1 MWVTEIIKFE
11 LLKIWRRSITKFL
24 VFASLFIT
32 ILIFGVFFALGT
44 SAYDANGERH
54 QALEAIKIQKE
65 NMERNSGI
73 LTDDRIQNIIKVYAD
88 SVKGMDVGNQE
99 KFYYELQ
106 NSSLYW
112 KDIHPNYPIY
122 TWLAFVY
129 SKPNTSVTDLN
140 ILLKARENSIS
151 IYNARQQKLQGILIG
166 TNMADIQS
174 DEEQAYWMKE
184 NKKIKEPYRYG
195 DYCGWQNILQGGF
208 SWYFTLLV
216 ICIIIAPV
224 FSIEY
229 KTKFDNILLT
239 TQFGRSKVVWAKIFA
254 ALLSGTTVYLVNSFV
269 ALGLTFLF
277 WGTNGWNLPIQIY
290 SALIPYPITFLEAV
304 LLVLGINYLIL
315 VAMIA
320 MVLFLS
326 SKMKSAFQVLVIS
339 GALLILPGL
348 LEKSTVS
355 SLYNHILSLLPGQA
369 TAFANIL
376 QQYTAYNFRGGVI
389 SLPTMICFVYFILF
403 ICSIWGICKVYRI
416 KQVE

>member
-129 SKPNTSVTDLN
+129 SKPNTSV
-140 ILLKARENSIS
+140 I
-151 IYNARQQKLQGILIG
+151 
-166 TNMADIQS
+166 
-174 DEEQAYWMKE
+174 
-184 NKKIKEPYRYG
+184 
-195 DYCGWQNILQGGF
+195 
-208 SWYFTLLV
+208 
-216 ICIIIAPV
+216 
-224 FSIEY
+224 
-229 KTKFDNILLT
+229 
-239 TQFGRSKVVWAKIFA
+239 
-254 ALLSGTTVYLVNSFV
+254 
-269 ALGLTFLF
+269 
-277 WGTNGWNLPIQIY
+277 
-290 SALIPYPITFLEAV
+290 
-304 LLVLGINYLIL
+304 
-315 VAMIA
+315 AMIA